1 MLKPSIPIPLSR
13 VTLQFVPRHIVERVT
28 DIVWARM
35 ESRHPKLM
43 ENLEKLPKSYVI
55 IDPVDVPFVF
65 ALDLIKRPISFSLY
79 EERPLGPVIEPTA
92 AVRGNLEALVN
103 MLEGH
108 ADGDALFF
116 SRDIQITGDTSIIVA
131 LRNTLD
137 REEIFLLREIVS
149 LCGPFAEPAKHAINI
164 ADKLASRVKR
174 AASTLH
180 NEMHRHKA

>member
-1 MLKPSIPIPLSR
+1 MSKSSIPVPLSKAA
-13 VTLQFVPRHIVERVT
+13 LQFVPRHIVERVT

-35 ESRHPKLM
+35 ESRHPNLLK
-43 ENLEKLPKSYVI
+43 NLEKIPASLVL
-55 IDPVDVPFVF
+55 IDPDDIPFVF
-65 ALDLIKRPISFSLY
+65 SLDLGVRPVTFSLFQ
-79 EERPLGPVIEPTA
+79 EGFSDNEREPTA
-92 AVRGNLEALVN
+92 VIRGNLEALVN

-116 SRDIQITGDTSIIVA
+116 SRDIQITGDTSVIIA

-137 REEIFLLREIVS
+137 REEISLLGEIIS

-180 NEMHRHKA
+180 DEMHRRKA